1 MKRCAIILVSLILL
15 TAAVMPQRR
24 GGGGSGGGSG
34 RGPGPHY
41 GGWGSQT
48 VYDQDGDGIDD
59 RFQQRYRQKQAKKFV
74 SGHAAVLN
82 GVLALPDDASLKM
95 VCTPGD
101 IPGLDKDIR
110 RQLEARKEPTAP
122 QQFAAGA
129 DRTLTIL
136 YTWTE
141 TEGLLVRWAV
151 IQEGAAL
158 RSLEGT
164 PVSSRL
170 GRWTPLPDYKLP
182 ATLTWKAEESA
193 P

>member
-1 MKRCAIILVSLILL
+1 MKRCAIILASLILL
-15 TAAVMPQRR
+15 TAAALPQRR
-24 GGGGSGGGSG
+24 GGGGAGGGSG

-59 RFQQRYRQKQAKKFV
+59 RFQQRYRQKQAKKIV
-74 SGHAAVLN
+74 SGHSAVLT

-101 IPGLDKDIR
+101 IPGLDKDTR

-141 TEGLLVRWAV
+141 AEGLLVR
-151 IQEGAAL
+151 
-158 RSLEGT
+158 
-164 PVSSRL
+164 
-170 GRWTPLPDYKLP
+170 
-182 ATLTWKAEESA
+182 
-193 P
+193 